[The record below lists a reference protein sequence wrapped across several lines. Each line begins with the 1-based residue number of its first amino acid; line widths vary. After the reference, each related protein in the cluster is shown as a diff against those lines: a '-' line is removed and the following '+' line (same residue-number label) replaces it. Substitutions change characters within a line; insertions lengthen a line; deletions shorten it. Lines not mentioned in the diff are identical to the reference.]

1 MAQMGCLIIH
11 GFAGDVHE
19 VLPLAQALREQ
30 GYIVECPTLEGHG
43 MGRKHLGK
51 SHRSSW
57 VRSAREAYKRLQMR
71 TDEII
76 VIGFSM
82 GGLLAFHIASTYPVK
97 QLVTINT
104 PYYYWDIQQVWRNL
118 REDYRP
124 HARRYVNGLF
134 KIPFRSMLQFR
145 LLLAETKQLLPKIT
159 CPYFILQGQ
168 LDDTVK
174 AISAEHL
181 RQYVGTDD
189 VQISYFPH
197 SDHLLLKGPEAGK
210 AIELIVEKLSKL
222 PRSTL
227 I

>member
-1 MAQMGCLIIH
+1 MPQVGCLVIH

-19 VLPLAQALREQ
+19 VLPLANALREQ

-51 SHRSSW
+51 SHRSQW
-57 VRSAREAYKRLQMR
+57 VQSAHEAYKRLQLR

-82 GGLLAFHIASTYPVK
+82 GGLLSFHLASTYPVK

-104 PYYYWDIQQVWRNL
+104 PYYYWDIQQAWRNL
-118 REDYRP
+118 KEDYRP
-124 HARRYVNGLF
+124 HSRRYVNSLF
-134 KIPFRSMLQFR
+134 KIPFRSMFQFR
-145 LLLAETKQLLPKIT
+145 LLLAETKQILPSIT
-159 CPYFILQGQ
+159 CPYLILQGQ

-181 RQYVGTDD
+181 RQQVGSED
-189 VQISYFPH
+189 VEISYFPH
-197 SDHLLLKGPEAGK
+197 SDHLLLKGPEARR
-210 AIELIVEKLSKL
+210 AIELILTKLSQL
-222 PRSTL
+222 PHSTS